1 MANGGGGAQV
11 RVFAAAVAIQLI
23 VGRPPGEAET
33 WLGWAAQQP
42 QRLRE
47 SGSREARAAAVAG
60 PILLGQVAR
69 WSSGLGVVVEAAILA
84 GSFEL
89 READRRA
96 ARVQG
101 LLESGQLGSAAAA
114 LRSSVGAGPPDEHRL
129 DEHGVASAAIA
140 ELARQ
145 PESYLAVWFSYALM
159 GAPTAAS
166 LALRPVLQSAFGW
179 STPWLRRWTATQP
192 DSVLGTLTDSAAA
205 AATAAVAP
213 LLRGSTEDVL
223 RGMQDSEGGAELAA
237 LAAALDRSLT
247 VDGVVVNPGA
257 PAATAADIRRARR
270 LAWLVTGWLAAS
282 SVALIAASPML
293 RRLAPWVRSG

>member
-1 MANGGGGAQV
+1 MVNGGGGAQV
-11 RVFAAAVAIQLI
+11 RVFAAAVVIQLI

-33 WLGWAAQQP
+33 WLGWAARQP

-47 SGSREARAAAVAG
+47 SGSQEARAAAVAG

-96 ARVQG
+96 ARVQQ

-114 LRSSVGAGPPDEHRL
+114 LEAGMGAGTLDEHR
-129 DEHGVASAAIA
+129 VASAAIA

-159 GAPTAAS
+159 GAPAAAS

-213 LLRGSTEDVL
+213 LLRGSTEEVL
-223 RGMQDSEGGAELAA
+223 RGMQKSEGGAELAA

-270 LAWLVTGWLAAS
+270 LAWLVTGLLAVS

-293 RRLAPWVRSG
+293 RRLAPWVRNG

>member
-1 MANGGGGAQV
+1 
-11 RVFAAAVAIQLI
+11 
-23 VGRPPGEAET
+23 
-33 WLGWAAQQP
+33 
-42 QRLRE
+42 
-47 SGSREARAAAVAG
+47 
-60 PILLGQVAR
+60 
-69 WSSGLGVVVEAAILA
+69 SSGLGVVVEAAILA

-96 ARVQG
+96 ARAQG

-114 LRSSVGAGPPDEHRL
+114 LGSRMGAGTLDEHR
-129 DEHGVASAAIA
+129 VASAAIA

-159 GAPTAAS
+159 GAPAAAS

-192 DSVLGTLTDSAAA
+192 DSVLGTLTDGAAA

-213 LLRGSTEDVL
+213 LLRGSTEEVL
-223 RGMQDSEGGAELAA
+223 RGMRDSEGGAELAA

-270 LAWLVTGWLAAS
+270 LAWLVTGLLAAS

-293 RRLAPWVRSG
+293 RRLAPWVRNG

>member
-1 MANGGGGAQV
+1 M
-11 RVFAAAVAIQLI
+11 
-23 VGRPPGEAET
+23 
-33 WLGWAAQQP
+33 
-42 QRLRE
+42 
-47 SGSREARAAAVAG
+47 
-60 PILLGQVAR
+60 
-69 WSSGLGVVVEAAILA
+69 
-84 GSFEL
+84 
-89 READRRA
+89 
-96 ARVQG
+96 
-101 LLESGQLGSAAAA
+101 GSAAAA
-114 LRSSVGAGPPDEHRL
+114 LGSGMGGGTLDEHR
-129 DEHGVASAAIA
+129 VASAAIA

-159 GAPTAAS
+159 GAPAAAS

-179 STPWLRRWTATQP
+179 STPWLRRWTASQP

-213 LLRGSTEDVL
+213 LLRGSTEEVL

-270 LAWLVTGWLAAS
+270 LAWLVTGLLAAS

-293 RRLAPWVRSG
+293 RRLAPWVRNG

>member
-11 RVFAAAVAIQLI
+11 RVFAAAVVIQLI
-23 VGRPPGEAET
+23 VGRPPGQAET

-47 SGSREARAAAVAG
+47 SGSGEARAAAVAG

-96 ARVQG
+96 AGVQQ
-101 LLESGQLGSAAAA
+101 LLESGQLGSAAVA
-114 LRSSVGAGPPDEHRL
+114 LGPSVGAGPLDEHR
-129 DEHGVASAAIA
+129 VASAAIA

-192 DSVLGTLTDSAAA
+192 DSVLGTLTDGAAA

-213 LLRGSTEDVL
+213 LLRGSTEEVL

-270 LAWLVTGWLAAS
+270 LAWLVTGLLAAS

-293 RRLAPWVRSG
+293 RRLAPWVRNG

>member
-1 MANGGGGAQV
+1 MVNGGGGAQV

-96 ARVQG
+96 ARAQG

-114 LRSSVGAGPPDEHRL
+114 LGSGMGVGTLDEHR
-129 DEHGVASAAIA
+129 VASAAIA

-213 LLRGSTEDVL
+213 LLRGSTEEVL

-270 LAWLVTGWLAAS
+270 LAWLVTGLLAAS

-293 RRLAPWVRSG
+293 RRLAPWVRNG

>member
-1 MANGGGGAQV
+1 MANGGGRAQV

-33 WLGWAAQQP
+33 WLGWAAQRP

-89 READRRA
+89 RGADRRT
-96 ARVQG
+96 ARAQG

-114 LRSSVGAGPPDEHRL
+114 LGSGMGAGTLDEHR
-129 DEHGVASAAIA
+129 VASAAIA

-159 GAPTAAS
+159 GAPAAAS

-213 LLRGSTEDVL
+213 LLRGSTEEVL

-270 LAWLVTGWLAAS
+270 LAWLVTGLLAAS

-293 RRLAPWVRSG
+293 RRLAPWVRNG